1 MMPMNDKVK
10 NPRVSLFSVL
20 GDEQS
25 QWSGW
30 QPRADLY
37 RCGDKLLVKLEIA
50 GVAYEDIRI
59 YVRQDTLIVE
69 GRRRD
74 RSVSDTTEF
83 LSMEIS
89 YDYFKRL
96 LRLPAPVDAERI
108 ETDYR
113 DGMLLIY
120 LPYSERGSA

>member
-1 MMPMNDKVK
+1 MNGKEK
-10 NPRVSLFSVL
+10 NPRAFLFSVL
-20 GDEQS
+20 GGELS

-37 RCGDKLLVKLEIA
+37 RCNDRLLVKLEIA

-74 RSVSDTTEF
+74 LSVSDTTEF

-96 LRLPAPVDAERI
+96 LSLPMPVDAERM

-120 LPYSERGSA
+120 LPCRDRGSV